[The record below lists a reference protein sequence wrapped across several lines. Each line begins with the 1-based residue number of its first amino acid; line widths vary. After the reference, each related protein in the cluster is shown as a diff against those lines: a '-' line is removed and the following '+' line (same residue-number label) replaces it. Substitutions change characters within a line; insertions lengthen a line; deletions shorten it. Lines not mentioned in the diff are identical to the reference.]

1 MTAEQQAE
9 FDKIETERRKRE
21 EALLLILLL
30 MIGGAATFADGTTRR
45 NPRSA
50 RARSGQAVDHGIDPA
65 DAIRDVVMGNPR
77 LHLPGV
83 VGILANAMADTAD
96 AATRHVF
103 DSAGI
108 EPTGLP
114 TIDELAKAYGL
125 QATVAAQGITDSLV
139 KMVEQTIADATAA
152 QLRTQQIS
160 RAVLDSFT
168 RYGWTMAPPQ
178 VIDPTSKGSPGWAA
192 AGKATDIVL
201 DAWKSGSGMGW
212 RDRRIASVLTGFA
225 HMSVIDN
232 RTSTICLERGLP
244 PLILPKDDP
253 YWRENCPGLHARCRS
268 ALIGAFGPQEWSTV
282 YPTTKPQPGY
292 GKWPL
297 PVFPNWMTL

>member
-1 MTAEQQAE
+1 MTTAQQAE
-9 FDKIETERRKRE
+9 FDKIENERRKRE
-21 EALLLILLL
+21 EALLLFLLFTL
-30 MIGGAATFADGTTRR
+30 GGAATFTGGTTRR

-50 RARSGQAVDHGIDPA
+50 RTRAAQAVDHGIDPA
-65 DAIRDVVMGNPR
+65 DAIRDVVMGNPA

-83 VGILANAMADTAD
+83 AGVLANAMADTAD

-114 TIDELAKAYGL
+114 TIDELARAYGL

-139 KMVEQTIADATAA
+139 KMVQQTIADATAA

-160 RAVLDSFT
+160 RAVLDAFT

-192 AGKATDIVL
+192 AGKATDIIL

-212 RDRRIASVLTGFA
+212 RDRRVASVLTGFA
-225 HMSVIDN
+225 HMSVIDR
-232 RTSTICLERGLP
+232 RTSEICLERGLP

-253 YWRENCPGLHARCRS
+253 FWLQNNPPLHRSCRS
-268 ALIGAFGPQEWSTV
+268 TLLGAFGPQEWSTV
-282 YPTTKPQPGY
+282 YPTTPPQPGF
-292 GKWPL
+292 GAWPL
-297 PVFPNWMTL
+297 PVWPGWMTL